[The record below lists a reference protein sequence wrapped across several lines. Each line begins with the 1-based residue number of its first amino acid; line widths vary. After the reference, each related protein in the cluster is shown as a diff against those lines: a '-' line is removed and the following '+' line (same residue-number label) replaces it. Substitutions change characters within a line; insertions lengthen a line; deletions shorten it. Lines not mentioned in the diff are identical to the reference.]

1 MASSTNGNASLS
13 ACSSADPLSNG
24 GGCDEDRPSPSLRRK
39 PVPTPRNTLK
49 KKHPQPLTVAAG
61 GGGGLGR
68 RASDLD
74 SQVRKRGNWRY
85 RARISLSPLPRKTRP
100 TFPIVRDDGSVSRLG
115 EHASH
120 VAPPCLRLR
129 RWAGEIIS
137 KNFLK
142 RGEGR
147 QEAKSQ

>member
-49 KKHPQPLTVAAG
+49 KKHPQPLSVAAG
-61 GGGGLGR
+61 GGGGLCR

-74 SQVRKRGNWRY
+74 SQVRKGGIGDIGG
-85 RARISLSPLPRKTRP
+85 ADLSLSSAAENETH
-100 TFPIVRDDGSVSRLG
+100 FPIVRDDGSVSRLG

-120 VAPPCLRLR
+120 IAPPCLRLR

-137 KNFLK
+137 KNFL
-142 RGEGR
+142 
-147 QEAKSQ
+147 